1 MRRRL
6 SARVLLTLMTTSI
19 TAVVI
24 LITISVVRES
34 LISAYAR
41 AIPETTESA
50 WTIGVLLIG
59 LSAAATW
66 LLSGWL
72 LHPLEELRRAQGIA
86 TRTRDELDMRASTA
100 EIEQR
105 RLLSLFEAISEGI
118 LQIGPGTRIMHTNT
132 AARSLLGLPHDA
144 EGQKVVA
151 LVRNIE
157 LRDLINRAAQGE
169 AVVPTEVTMD
179 TRHLLVAP
187 QQLPMIGGKSAG
199 AVITIVDLTE
209 LRRVESVRR
218 DFVANVSHEL
228 KTPLTSIRGYT
239 ETLLS
244 EDLPPEMRRQFLEVV
259 HKNATRIHRIVE
271 DLLDLSRLQS
281 GGWQPD
287 LQEVDPGALAR
298 DVWSSLEQTAE
309 KKGIT
314 FSVAGGHL
322 TVLADPGG
330 LRQVL
335 SNLLDNAL
343 RYTPNGGRISVT
355 VGQGAVTEN
364 GKQIP
369 VVELL
374 VSDNGVGIP
383 IDALTR
389 IFERFYRVDPA
400 RSRAEG
406 GTGLGLSIVK
416 HLIERMDGDVV
427 AESELGKGTTIR
439 IRLPAATVHA

>member
-24 LITISVVRES
+24 LITISVVR
-34 LISAYAR
+34 SALAGGYAR

-66 LLSGWL
+66 LFSGWL
-72 LHPLEELRRAQGIA
+72 LRPLEELRRAQGA
-86 TRTRDELDMRASTA
+86 AARTRNELDTRAHTA

-118 LQIGPGTRIMHTNT
+118 VQIGPGARIVHTNT
-132 AARSLLGLPHDA
+132 AARSLLGLPEDA
-144 EGQKVVA
+144 QGQTAAA
-151 LVRNIE
+151 LVRNLE
-157 LRDLINRAAQGE
+157 LRELIDRAARGE
-169 AVVPTEVTMD
+169 AVEPTEVTTD

-187 QQLPMIGGKSAG
+187 QQLPTSGGKSAG
-199 AVITIVDLTE
+199 AVITVVDLTE

-228 KTPLTSIRGYT
+228 KTPLTAIRGYT
-239 ETLLS
+239 ETLLTD
-244 EDLPPEMRRQFLEVV
+244 DLPPEMRQQFLEVV
-259 HKNATRIHRIVE
+259 HKNTTRIHRIVE

-287 LQEVDPGALAR
+287 LQDVDAAALAR
-298 DVWSSLEQTAE
+298 DVWSTLEQSAK

-314 FSVAGGHL
+314 FSISGDPL
-322 TVLADPGG
+322 PVLADPGG

-335 SNLLDNAL
+335 ANLLDNAL
-343 RYTPNGGRISVT
+343 RYTPDGGRIGVT
-355 VGQGAVTEN
+355 LGPVTIGEN
-364 GKQIP
+364 GKQVP
-369 VVELL
+369 AVELL
-374 VSDNGVGIP
+374 VRDNGVGIP
-383 IDALTR
+383 TDALTR

-439 IRLPAATVHA
+439 IRLPAASVHA